1 MRESIVEPLAAGKKS
16 NCSECFGAFLSHS
29 CQKQIVLQNSALTH
43 TKLHCFHRHSVL
55 FFRMRDRFLCRC
67 STEESV
73 FSSNVGQYRN
83 PQLECK
89 INSSV
94 QAERRS
100 QCFPKNSCNLRTH
113 KPSIVDSHQTGVRAS
128 SAVPGFSDWCSGA
141 PPPSLRV
148 LSGTIFSGAV
158 PLTRWARLSRVTLT
172 YHGESYE

>member
-1 MRESIVEPLAAGKKS
+1 M
-16 NCSECFGAFLSHS
+16 
-29 CQKQIVLQNSALTH
+29 QNSAP
-43 TKLHCFHRHSVL
+43 TKTKSLRFHRHSVL

-83 PQLECK
+83 PQLECE

-100 QCFPKNSCNLRTH
+100 QYFPKNSCNLVNH

-158 PLTRWARLSRVTLT
+158 PLTRWAQLSRATLT
-172 YHGESYE
+172 CCFSMSKLASISFRDKSSMRLCRRQHHLDKKDPPA